1 MIKVMAWLKS
11 DRLKQILTVFLA
23 GILVFISTACNGAV
37 SAKSADQVKK
47 VRTIYPGA
55 ETPAKRTDVEKA
67 LPQINQE
74 DFSKSK
80 PGGQIQR
87 QEDLGDRVENRLS
100 TVKKSFDKASE
111 FINKDAKEAL
121 DRHDNVPKPGL
132 H

>member
-1 MIKVMAWLKS
+1 MNKVMAWLKS
-11 DRLKQILTVFLA
+11 SRFKQILTVFLA
-23 GILVFISTACNGAV
+23 GILVFVSTACNGAV

-100 TVKKSFDKASE
+100 TVKKSFGKASE
-111 FINKDAKEAL
+111 FINQDAKEAL
-121 DRHDNVPKPGL
+121 DKHENVPKPGL
-132 H
+132 R

>member
-1 MIKVMAWLKS
+1 
-11 DRLKQILTVFLA
+11 
-23 GILVFISTACNGAV
+23 V

-87 QEDLGDRVENRLS
+87 KEDLGDRVENRLS

-111 FINKDAKEAL
+111 FINQDAKEAL
-121 DRHDNVPKPGL
+121 DKHENVPKPGL
-132 H
+132 R

>member
-1 MIKVMAWLKS
+1 MNKVIAWLKS
-11 DRLKQILTVFLA
+11 SRLKQILTVFLA
-23 GILVFISTACNGAV
+23 GILVFVSTACNGAV

-111 FINKDAKEAL
+111 FINQDAKEAL
-121 DRHDNVPKPGL
+121 DRHENVPKPGL
-132 H
+132 R

>member
-1 MIKVMAWLKS
+1 MNKVMAWLKS
-11 DRLKQILTVFLA
+11 SRLKQILTVFLA
-23 GILVFISTACNGAV
+23 GILVFVSTACSGAV
-37 SAKSADQVKK
+37 SAKSADKVK
-47 VRTIYPGA
+47 TIYPGA
-55 ETPAKRTDVEKA
+55 EAPAKRPDVEKA
-67 LPQINQE
+67 LPQINPE

-80 PGGQIQR
+80 PGGKIQR

-121 DRHDNVPKPGL
+121 DRHENVPKPGL

>member
-1 MIKVMAWLKS
+1 MKKVITWLKS
-11 DRLKQILTVFLA
+11 SRLKQILTVFLA
-23 GILVFISTACNGAV
+23 GVLVFVSTACSGAG
-37 SAKSADQVKK
+37 SAKSADQVKI
-47 VRTIYPGA
+47 RTIYPGA

-67 LPQINQE
+67 LPQITE
-74 DFSKSK
+74 KDFSKSK

-87 QEDLGDRVENRLS
+87 QEDIGDRVENRLS

-121 DRHDNVPKPGL
+121 DRHENVPKPGL

>member
-1 MIKVMAWLKS
+1 MNKVRAWLKS
-11 DRLKQILTVFLA
+11 SRLKQILIVFLA

-111 FINKDAKEAL
+111 FINQDAKEAL
-121 DRHDNVPKPGL
+121 DKHENVPKPGL
-132 H
+132 R